1 MSNSSISYI
10 TEFYRGREEAYV
22 PGWVDTYSH
31 IISITHLL
39 LDFAQ
44 VLPSYFYLAASHK
57 SLNLRKRRRKTE
69 LKRELMLLEPLLGDR
84 HQTGHFA
91 TLSHV
96 IFTSNLRT

>member
-1 MSNSSISYI
+1 MSNSFIPCI

-22 PGWVDTYSH
+22 PGRIDTYSH

-44 VLPSYFYLAASHK
+44 VLPSHFYLAASHK
-57 SLNLRKRRRKTE
+57 SLSLRKRRRKTE
-69 LKRELMLLEPLLGDR
+69 LKGELMLLEPLLGDR
-84 HQTGHFA
+84 HENGHFA
-91 TLSHV
+91 TLSHI